1 MRQPEVIS
9 EVLGGILLGP
19 TAFERVSCFTKPI
32 FPSESLPYLSLVTNV
47 GLVLFLFIVGLEID
61 TGIIEGNARLA
72 LPIALGGMVLPLGL
86 KPALSIPLYH
96 RFIDQSIKL
105 TYFMLFTGI
114 AYSITA
120 FPVLCRILTE
130 FKLVDTTV
138 GVVFWEAGVYSKA
151 LSPSAAP

>member
-72 LPIALGGMVLPLGL
+72 LPIALGGIVLPFGL
-86 KPALSIPLYH
+86 CAAFSVLLYH
-96 RFIDQSIKL
+96 IFID
-105 TYFMLFTGI
+105 
-114 AYSITA
+114 
-120 FPVLCRILTE
+120 
-130 FKLVDTTV
+130 
-138 GVVFWEAGVYSKA
+138 
-151 LSPSAAP
+151 